1 MVRIVPEEA
10 SDRAIEFPMTENGS
24 AFAPELGVTDIDIYE
39 VFDSDYYVDFLGAR
53 IGEVLEFFTVDGTE
67 AAPVGEVV
75 EVIKST
81 SKDSIK
87 LKDGR
92 EVPCQGA
99 PQYQEKT
106 GYYRYRTPDKRD
118 AVIRAD
124 DVAAISE
131 KRA

>member
-1 MVRIVPEEA
+1 VTLENVSRLKDEQKRRKSRLIIVVSSPSTAMNAMRRLLLILPAISLVSCSMPDMFA
-10 SDRAIEFPMTENGS
+10 S
-24 AFAPELGVTDIDIYE
+24 
-39 VFDSDYYVDFLGAR
+39 
-53 IGEVLEFFTVDGTE
+53 
-67 AAPVGEVV
+67 
-75 EVIKST
+75 ST
-81 SKDSIK
+81 PHKIK